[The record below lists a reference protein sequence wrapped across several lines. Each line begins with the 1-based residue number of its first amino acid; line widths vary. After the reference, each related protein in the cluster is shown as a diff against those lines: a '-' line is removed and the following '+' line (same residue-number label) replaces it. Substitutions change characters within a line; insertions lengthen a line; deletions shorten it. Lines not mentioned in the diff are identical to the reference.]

1 MDDKI
6 FEFIVGDGADL
17 KDIVRNE
24 LSDHI
29 NKIILDGLIRCWGE
43 VEYTFV
49 NHFIINDNKN
59 FTINFIFSDMVIY
72 MFKVDDDTFRMIIR
86 YNISPNTRTELVIE
100 NIRILTDPDKIQ
112 ALNNKDSKE
121 DK

>member
-1 MDDKI
+1 
-6 FEFIVGDGADL
+6 
-17 KDIVRNE
+17 
-24 LSDHI
+24 
-29 NKIILDGLIRCWGE
+29 
-43 VEYTFV
+43 
-49 NHFIINDNKN
+49 
-59 FTINFIFSDMVIY
+59 MVIY